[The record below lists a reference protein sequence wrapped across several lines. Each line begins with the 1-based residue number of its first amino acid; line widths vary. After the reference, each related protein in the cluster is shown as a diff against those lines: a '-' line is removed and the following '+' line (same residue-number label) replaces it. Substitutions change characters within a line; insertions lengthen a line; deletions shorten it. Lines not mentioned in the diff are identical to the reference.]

1 MLLKRKRRIFLMLLT
16 RKRLVLTLALSCLV
30 LLFLLACGEANTA
43 APTVV
48 TGTVTS
54 APQAKHFKVG
64 DHVKVGSWVVTVNS
78 VKTSAGDEFDQPK
91 NGQFLILDITFQN
104 TSNAA
109 QTVSSILQFQF
120 QDSTGQKYDDQ
131 ITALQGVT
139 PPDGDVQAGS
149 QTRGQ
154 VVYDVPKSE
163 HTFTFTFTPDI
174 GDTTAAVWDITI

>member
-1 MLLKRKRRIFLMLLT
+1 MNKKVLGI
-16 RKRLVLTLALSCLV
+16 LVLVLSAV
-30 LLFLLACGEANTA
+30 VILACGEAATTA
-43 APTVV
+43 PSTV

-64 DHVKVGSWVVTVNS
+64 DQVKVGSWIVTINS

-91 NGQFLILDITFQN
+91 NGQYLILDLTFQN
-104 TSNAA
+104 TDSAT
-109 QTVSSILQFQF
+109 QTISSELQFQL
-120 QDSTGQKYDDQ
+120 QDSTGQKYDVQ
-131 ITALQGVT
+131 ITGLQGVT

-149 QTRGQ
+149 KARGQ

-174 GDTTAAVWDITI
+174 GDTTAAVWDISI

>member
-1 MLLKRKRRIFLMLLT
+1 MQFT
-16 RKRLVLTLALSCLV
+16 RKRLVFTLIVSCFV
-30 LLFLLACGEANTA
+30 FLFLLACGEANTT
-43 APTVV
+43 APAVV

-64 DHVKVGSWVVTVNS
+64 DHVKVGSWVVTINS

-91 NGQFLILDITFQN
+91 NGQYLILDLTFQN
-104 TSNAA
+104 TDSAT
-109 QTVSSILQFQF
+109 QTISSILQFQF

-131 ITALQGVT
+131 ITSLQSVT

-149 QTRGQ
+149 QARGQ

-163 HTFTFTFTPDI
+163 HAFTFTFTPDI
-174 GDTTAAVWDITI
+174 GDNTAAVWDISI